1 MKIAIFSTKPYD
13 REFLLA
19 ANKEHSLHFCEE
31 RLTLESA
38 IFAHESEAVC
48 IFVNDIADA
57 AVLKALARQGTRL
70 LLLRCAGFN
79 QVDLAEATRLG
90 IEVRRVPSYSPFAVA
105 EHTLALILTLNRK
118 THRAFNRVRDGNFSL
133 DGLLGFDLHG
143 STVGIIGTGKI
154 GCLTARPL
162 HAMGC
167 RILGYDTFPNE
178 DFTREGGTYVG
189 LDEIIAESDI
199 LSLHVPLTPETHYII
214 NAESLARTKRGVML
228 INTSR
233 GALVDA
239 NALVGALKSGQ
250 VGYVGLDVYEQ
261 EAEVF
266 FQDLSGEIIQDD
278 TLQRLLSFPN
288 VLITSHQAFFTS
300 TAMTNIAETTLQN
313 VADYEDRRS
322 SANEVKCSGD
332 R

>member
-1 MKIAIFSTKPYD
+1 MRIAIFSTQPYD

-19 ANKEHSLHFCEE
+19 ANRDHDLHFSEA

-38 IFAHESEAVC
+38 IFAQEAAAVC
-48 IFVNDIADA
+48 IFVNDTADGPVLEYLA
-57 AVLKALARQGTRL
+57 AHGIRL
-70 LLLRCAGFN
+70 LLLRCAGYN
-79 QVDLAEATRLG
+79 NVDVAAAARVG
-90 IEVRRVPSYSPFAVA
+90 IEIRRVPSYSPFAVA

-118 THRAFNRVRDGNFSL
+118 THRAFNRVREGNFSL
-133 DGLLGFDLHG
+133 DGLLGFDLHD
-143 STVGIIGTGKI
+143 STVGIIGTGRI
-154 GCLTARPL
+154 GRLTARPL

-167 RILGYDTFPNE
+167 RVLGYDAFPNE
-178 DFTREGGTYVG
+178 EFTADGGTYVG
-189 LDEIIAESDI
+189 LEEILAASDI
-199 LSLHVPLTPETHYII
+199 LSLHVPLTPETHHLI

-239 NALVGALKSGQ
+239 DALVGALKTGQ

-288 VLITSHQAFFTS
+288 VLVTSHQAFFTR

-313 VADYEDRRS
+313 VADHLADRDS
-322 SANEVKCSGD
+322 PNVVK
-332 R
+332 